1 MHRGGCVL
9 RERVSRLAWR
19 SRRRGLGALCS
30 AAWLLLAAGLAAFV
44 GGCSVSQKHSVKP
57 GEAPEPLQTASK
69 AQLIESYNK
78 LTADIKTL
86 NATVTMKL
94 TAGSAYS
101 GVIEQYHEVNGFI
114 LAEKPQNI
122 RVIGQAPVVA
132 KNIFDMVSDGE
143 TFHIYIPSKQK
154 FLVGPAM
161 LERPAK
167 KPVENLRPQHL
178 LDAIFLPAIREGAP
192 VLFEEAQ
199 EAGGHFYVLTEL
211 HAAGESKELAIERRI
226 SFERAHLQVARVE
239 EFGEGGRLVSD
250 VSYSNWD
257 HFGETLYPRQIV
269 IGRPG
274 DDYQLAIGI
283 KKLTVN
289 QPVGPDSFT
298 LKQPPGTELVDVSK
312 EAKEQP

>member
-1 MHRGGCVL
+1 MNLVRRASQSRPAPQLPGG
-9 RERVSRLAWR
+9 
-19 SRRRGLGALCS
+19 
-30 AAWLLLAAGLAAFV
+30 WLLLAAAVTLFAA
-44 GGCSVSQKHSVKP
+44 GCSVSQKHAVKP
-57 GEAPEPLQTASK
+57 GEAPAPLQTATK

-154 FLVGPAM
+154 FLVGPAK

-199 EAGGHFYVLTEL
+199 DSSGHFYVLTEL
-211 HAAGESKELAIERRI
+211 RQLRASSDSPAPEREPAPELEIERKIWFDRTN
-226 SFERAHLQVARVE
+226 LNVARVE
-239 EFGEGGRLVSD
+239 EFAEGGRLVSD
-250 VSYSNWD
+250 VAYSGWD
-257 HFGETLYPRQIV
+257 HFGATLYPHQIV
-269 IGRPG
+269 LARPG

-298 LKQPPGTELVDVSK
+298 LKQPPGTELVDLAE
-312 EAKEQP
+312 EAKEQKP

>member
-1 MHRGGCVL
+1 MNLVR
-9 RERVSRLAWR
+9 RASQ
-19 SRRRGLGALCS
+19 SRRAPRLTGG
-30 AAWLLLAAGLAAFV
+30 WLLLAAAVTLFAA
-44 GGCSVSQKHSVKP
+44 GCSVSQKHAVKP
-57 GEAPEPLQTASK
+57 GEAPAPLQTATK
-69 AQLIESYNK
+69 AQLIESYNH

-114 LAEKPQNI
+114 LAEKPQSI

-143 TFHIYIPSKQK
+143 TFQIYIPSKQK
-154 FLVGPAM
+154 FLVGPAK

-199 EAGGHFYVLTEL
+199 DSSGHYYVLTEL
-211 HAAGESKELAIERRI
+211 THLRASSESPEFEIERKIWFDRTN
-226 SFERAHLQVARVE
+226 LNVARVE
-239 EFGEGGRLVSD
+239 EFAEAGRLVSD
-250 VSYSNWD
+250 VAYSGWN
-257 HFGETLYPRQIV
+257 HFGATLYARQIV
-269 IGRPG
+269 LARPG

-298 LKQPPGTELVDVSK
+298 LKQPPGTELVDLAQ
-312 EAKEQP
+312 EAKEQKP